1 MMNIP
6 NEIFNKIM
14 LQNSSP
20 VADVFRS
27 GYQGLLNLV
36 EEVQPFSN
44 TTFYDAW
51 SLKRTN
57 IQHEK
62 EEAKER
68 IELEKQWRIHKL
80 MSAFIYDS
88 DDDEDY

>member
-1 MMNIP
+1 MNIP

-14 LQNSSP
+14 LYNSSP

-27 GYQGLLNLV
+27 GYQGLLTLA

-62 EEAKER
+62 EEEKET
-68 IELEKQWRIHKL
+68 IELERQFQIHKL
-80 MSAFIYDS
+80 NSPFVFDS
-88 DDDEDY
+88 DDDY

>member
-1 MMNIP
+1 MNIP
-6 NEIFNKIM
+6 KEIFNKIM
-14 LQNSSP
+14 LYNSSP

-27 GYQGLLNLV
+27 GYQGLLNLN

-51 SLKRTN
+51 SLKRIN

-62 EEAKER
+62 EEEKER
-68 IELEKQWRIHKL
+68 IELERQYQIHKL
-80 MSAFIYDS
+80 NSPFIHDGS
-88 DDDEDY
+88 DEDY